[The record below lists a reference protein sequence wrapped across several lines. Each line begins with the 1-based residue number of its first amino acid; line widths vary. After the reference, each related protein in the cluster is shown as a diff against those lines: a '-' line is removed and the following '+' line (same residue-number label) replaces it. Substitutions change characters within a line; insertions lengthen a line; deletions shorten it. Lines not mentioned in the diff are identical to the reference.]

1 MEGTFKGKRALI
13 TGGGGGIGKEIV
25 LLLKRKGANVVIIDR
40 SKNDLEALKR
50 EIECDTII
58 ADLSD
63 AEQAKKAAERA
74 LPVDLLVNC
83 AGVNNL
89 QPFLETTVENFEET
103 INVNTRAIMIVSQV
117 VARNMVEQKRGG
129 SIVSIS
135 SIASALAFQDHTTY
149 CISKGALDQ
158 LTRCMANELGHYGI
172 RTNAV
177 APAMTMTPLGRKAWS
192 DPAKSKP
199 MLEKIPLGRFNE
211 TIDIANVVAFLLS
224 DEASM
229 MNGTILAIDGGF
241 CIRA

>member
-1 MEGTFKGKRALI
+1 MQGKFQGKRALI
-13 TGGGGGIGKEIV
+13 TGGGGGIGREIV
-25 LLLKRKGANVVIIDR
+25 LLLKRNGADVVIIDR
-40 SKNDLEALKR
+40 SKTELEALKK
-50 EIECDTII
+50 EIECDTIV
-58 ADLSD
+58 ADLSN

-103 INVNTRAIMIVSQV
+103 INVNTRAIMIVSQA
-117 VARNMVEQKRGG
+117 VARNMIEQKRGG

-158 LTRCMANELGHYGI
+158 LTRCMANELGPYGI

-199 MLEKIPLGRFNE
+199 MMDKIPLGRFNE
-211 TIDIANVVAFLLS
+211 TIDIANVVVFLLS

-229 MNGTILAIDGGF
+229 INGTILPIDGGF

>member
-40 SKNDLEALKR
+40 SKNDLEALKK

>member
-1 MEGTFKGKRALI
+1 MEGTFKGKRALV

-25 LLLKRKGANVVIIDR
+25 LLLKRHGAEVVIIDR
-40 SKNDLEALKR
+40 SKDALDALKK
-50 EIECDTII
+50 EIECDTIM
-58 ADLSD
+58 ADLSNSED
-63 AEQAKKAAERA
+63 AKKAAERA

-103 INVNTRAIMIVSQV
+103 INVNTRAPMIVSQV
-117 VARNMVEQKRGG
+117 VARNLIKQKRKGA
-129 SIVSIS
+129 IVSIS

-149 CISKGALDQ
+149 CISKGAIDQ
-158 LTRCMANELGHYGI
+158 LTRCMANELGPHGI

-192 DPAKSKP
+192 DPAKSAP
-199 MLEKIPLGRFNE
+199 MMEKIPLGRFNE
-211 TIDIANVVAFLLS
+211 TIDVANAVAFLLS

-229 MNGTILAIDGGF
+229 INGIVLHVDGGF
-241 CIRA
+241 CIKA